1 MLSTHEAPLS
11 QMRSIVAFLRE
22 YFNPDHGV
30 NKKSVVIL
38 NPREP
43 SPAMKELLSSQFFLE
58 KVGLRALAAACGC

>member
-1 MLSTHEAPLS
+1 
-11 QMRSIVAFLRE
+11 MRTIVAFLRE

-43 SPAMKELLSSQFFLE
+43 SLAMQELLSSQFFLE
-58 KVGLRALAAACGC
+58 KVCRHCPPRMYCSTSI

>member
-1 MLSTHEAPLS
+1 
-11 QMRSIVAFLRE
+11 MRSIVAFLRE

-58 KVGLRALAAACGC
+58 KVGLRALNLNLNVL